1 MLRVPQNSKN
11 QNSSSA
17 DVAEQI
23 AVIPIFLVDGVGYN
37 TLIVKQWQPGCGS
50 GDRAEAWCLGELVA
64 WLKASFNDVKGF
76 PTGSCGDGEPIE
88 SVTSAI
94 RLVLMTQ
101 AIDRSPRRRPHHSS
115 VR

>member
-1 MLRVPQNSKN
+1 VLRVPQNSKN

-50 GDRAEAWCLGELVA
+50 GDRAEAWCLGKDFILV
-64 WLKASFNDVKGF
+64 LQGLVDDVPGF
-76 PTGSCGDGEPIE
+76 PMGVCRDDESIE
-88 SVTSAI
+88 
-94 RLVLMTQ
+94 
-101 AIDRSPRRRPHHSS
+101 
-115 VR
+115 